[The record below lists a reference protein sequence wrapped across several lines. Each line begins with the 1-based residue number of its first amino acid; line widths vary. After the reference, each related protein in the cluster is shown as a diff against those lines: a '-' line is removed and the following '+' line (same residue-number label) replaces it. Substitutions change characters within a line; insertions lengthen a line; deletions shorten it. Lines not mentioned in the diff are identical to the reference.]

1 MPSPPCLA
9 LWQCG
14 EKGVLPKCSC
24 SGGRQRQGVLQ
35 LLMMLMLLRVVAITA
50 LLPATVRGASA
61 LAGVAHDAN

>member
-1 MPSPPCLA
+1 
-9 LWQCG
+9 
-14 EKGVLPKCSC
+14 
-24 SGGRQRQGVLQ
+24 VLQ